1 LSTKRKISRKKL
13 LKGAPSEVITM
24 WKKTFDFFEENSRIF
39 YIVVTAIITFCI
51 CGIVFSFFYFQH
63 QKKAKT
69 ELSQVIIDYNLA
81 ENDEEKLLLVLDDL
95 NSTLK
100 SYPITNQRK
109 TILLYRGHVLYYLGR
124 YTEALSDYEKAER
137 KFGYPMK
144 TIVIES
150 IGYSYEKLEDYEN
163 ASKAFLK
170 ILNNKNEQSYLNLI
184 RSLKKEGK
192 DDEAKEYSIEF
203 LKFFP
208 NSSYVELI
216 MTDIGIDEKDLVKI
230 QIEDIVEEVEE
241 GNKLWQWIKNI
252 F

>member
-1 LSTKRKISRKKL
+1 MSTKRKIKRKKL
-13 LKGAPSEVITM
+13 FKVSPIEIITS
-24 WKKTFDFFEENSRIF
+24 WEKALNFFEENSKIF
-39 YIVVTAIITFCI
+39 YIIVTAIITFCI

-63 QKKAKT
+63 QEKAKI
-69 ELSQVIIDYNLA
+69 EISKAIDDYNLA
-81 ENDEEKLLLVLDDL
+81 ENDDGKLLLVLDDL

-109 TILLYRGHVLYYLGR
+109 TALLYRGHVLYNLGR
-124 YTEALSDYEKAER
+124 YTEALSDYEKVES

-150 IGYSYEKLEDYEN
+150 IGYSYEKLEDYDN
-163 ASKAFLK
+163 SSKTFLR

-192 DDEAKEYSIEF
+192 DDEVKKYSIEF
-203 LKFFP
+203 LKYFP

-216 MTDIGIDEKDLVKI
+216 MADSGIDEKDLVKI
-230 QIEDIVEEVEE
+230 QIEDIVEEAEE
-241 GNKLWQWIKNI
+241 GNKLWQRIKNI